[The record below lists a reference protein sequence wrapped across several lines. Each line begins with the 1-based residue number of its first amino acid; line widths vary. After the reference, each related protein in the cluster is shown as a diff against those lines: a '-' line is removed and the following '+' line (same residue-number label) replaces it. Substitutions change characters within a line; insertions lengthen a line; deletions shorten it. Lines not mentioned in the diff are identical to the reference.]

1 MSEALRLF
9 LIEDDEA
16 ILLLLRKSLERAGH
30 AVTCCRTAA
39 DALIVLGHGNYD
51 LVVLDYRLPDMEGV
65 DLLHALVRE
74 GIHIP
79 VLIITAYSDVQ
90 QATHAL
96 HAGALDYIVKDPGLT
111 FLAELPKRVSES
123 VTRYRLQ
130 HMNLLLIQALE
141 SARDGVMITDLHG
154 DILHVNQALEA
165 MTGYSRAEL
174 IGKNPRLLKSG
185 MHPPEVYS
193 NLWQTVLNRAGW
205 QGELTNRR
213 KDGSLS
219 EISLTVSPIVDQN
232 GQMTHFVGIQRDVS
246 ERKRLER
253 QLMQAQ
259 KMQSVGTLAG
269 GVAHEFNN
277 LLAGINGYAALGLR
291 EAGVAGTL
299 REFLQRIVEL
309 SERAASLT
317 RQLLTFARK
326 PALSRQPLRMD
337 ELVRSTAELVGRTAR
352 ISVQLDLQE
361 KTLDHAP
368 LLVEA
373 DPNQMQQA
381 LVNLALNARDALEAR
396 RAAEQ
401 LERRAA
407 ACSTTNDGLIAPTPL
422 SFLYRLRHTTLTAES
437 AAFPQNVPPG
447 EYVMLEVVDEGCG
460 MTSEVLTQAIDPF
473 FTTKDVGK
481 GTGLGLPMVFGIVQG
496 HQGYLTIDSLP
507 GKGTTVGLYLPRLI
521 KLHED
526 ESQPDFE
533 KGQVLEPEASAG
545 HSILVIDDE
554 EAVLDVVRRFL
565 EIAGHRVTCVSSGHA
580 ALDLLTPTTQVD
592 LVILDLMMP
601 REDTATTFQRLRQR
615 RPGLPVLL
623 CTGMPQGHPAPQ
635 LLEDGAMGVV
645 RKPFRMNEL
654 WYAVSQAL
662 SGNTVGG

>member
-30 AVTCCRTAA
+30 KVTCCRTGA
-39 DALIVLGHGNYD
+39 DALIVLGHGTYD
-51 LVVLDYRLPDMEGV
+51 LVVLDYRLPDMDGV

-79 VLIITAYSDVQ
+79 VLIITAYGDVQ

-96 HAGALDYIVKDPGLT
+96 RAGALDYIVKEPGLA
-111 FLAELPKRVSES
+111 FLSELPKRVSES

-174 IGKNPRLLKSG
+174 SGQNPRLLKSG
-185 MHPPEVYS
+185 VHPSEVYS
-193 NLWQTVLNRAGW
+193 NLWQTVLNRASW

-213 KDGSLS
+213 KDGTLS

-337 ELVRSTAELVGRTAR
+337 DLVRSTAELVGRTAR
-352 ISVQLDLQE
+352 INVQLDLQE
-361 KTLDHAP
+361 KTLDDAP

-381 LVNLALNARDALEAR
+381 LVNLALNARDAMEAR
-396 RAAEQ
+396 RTVEQ
-401 LERRAA
+401 QERRAVRSSA
-407 ACSTTNDGLIAPTPL
+407 DDGLIAPTPL
-422 SFLYRLRHTTLTAES
+422 SFRFRLRHITLTAEF

-447 EYVMLEVVDEGCG
+447 DYVMLEVVDEGCG
-460 MTSEVLTQAIDPF
+460 MSSEVLTRAIDPF

-496 HQGYLTIDSLP
+496 HQGYMTIDSVP
-507 GKGTTVGLYLPRLI
+507 GKGTTVGLFLPRLI
-521 KLHED
+521 KMPED

-533 KGQVLEPEASAG
+533 KGQILEPEASAG

-635 LLEDGAMGVV
+635 LLEDGAMGVI

-662 SGNTVGG
+662 SGQTLGD